1 MKRNR
6 PAGAV
11 KNRPLGT
18 QAAPACEGGVLAPV
32 RPVHCVARRLSSRR
46 GILGASC
53 DPGNYRATFATA

>member
-32 RPVHCVARRLSSRR
+32 RPVQYSAFGHDRAGLDVHNV
-46 GILGASC
+46 
-53 DPGNYRATFATA
+53 NYPLA